1 MKSQKMK
8 TVFVI
13 VCLVIIVMGIVS
25 LLTPSKKDD
34 DASNASEPK
43 AQEEA
48 TAPESSEAEKSTEAA
63 AGTESEK
70 PTVPEVEHRTGEE
83 IIGVSDKDI
92 SDLHIVFYD
101 SVNND
106 VTGNWRLAVISEDVE
121 IQDYIFSYYQ
131 EYIKSEDEI
140 HGIVNLGRNV
150 TARINMIGGWLMVS
164 EYDYVEGEEHD
175 AKLLYS
181 GTPIQSYIVYT
192 DNGDVEVGE

>member
-8 TVFVI
+8 TIFVI

-34 DASNASEPK
+34 AASNASEPK

-48 TAPESSEAEKSTEAA
+48 TTPESSEAEKSTEAA
-63 AGTESEK
+63 AGTESDK

-150 TARINMIGGWLMVS
+150 TARINMSGGWLMVS

>member
-1 MKSQKMK
+1 MIAIILLLIIAVCIYFIMKPEEKKPEESEQK
-8 TVFVI
+8 V
-13 VCLVIIVMGIVS
+13 
-25 LLTPSKKDD
+25 
-34 DASNASEPK
+34 
-43 AQEEA
+43 QEE
-48 TAPESSEAEKSTEAA
+48 TAAESSEPEKAAEVAD
-63 AGTESEK
+63 GTESEEAA
-70 PTVPEVEHRTGEE
+70 VPEVEHRTGEE

-101 SVNND
+101 NVNND

-140 HGIVNLGRNV
+140 HGIVNLGRNI

-192 DNGDVEVGE
+192 DNGDVEAGE

>member
-1 MKSQKMK
+1 MKSKKGRNMIAIILLLIIAVCIYFIMKPEEKKPEESEQKVQEETAAK
-8 TVFVI
+8 
-13 VCLVIIVMGIVS
+13 S
-25 LLTPSKKDD
+25 
-34 DASNASEPK
+34 SEPEK
-43 AQEEA
+43 AAEA
-48 TAPESSEAEKSTEAA
+48 S
-63 AGTESEK
+63 AGTESEEA
-70 PTVPEVEHRTGEE
+70 PAPEVEHRTGEE

-92 SDLHIVFYD
+92 SDLHIVYYD

-150 TARINMIGGWLMVS
+150 TARINTIGSWLMVS

-192 DNGDVEVGE
+192 DNGDVEAGE

>member
-8 TVFVI
+8 TIFVI

-34 DASNASEPK
+34 AASNASAPK

-106 VTGNWRLAVISEDVE
+106 VTGNWRNI
-121 IQDYIFSYYQ
+121 
-131 EYIKSEDEI
+131 
-140 HGIVNLGRNV
+140 
-150 TARINMIGGWLMVS
+150 
-164 EYDYVEGEEHD
+164 
-175 AKLLYS
+175 
-181 GTPIQSYIVYT
+181 
-192 DNGDVEVGE
+192 

>member
-1 MKSQKMK
+1 MKSKKGRSMIAIILLLIIA
-8 TVFVI
+8 VCVYFI
-13 VCLVIIVMGIVS
+13 VK
-25 LLTPSKKDD
+25 PEEKKPE
-34 DASNASEPK
+34 EPEQK
-43 AQEEA
+43 AQEE
-48 TAPESSEAEKSTEAA
+48 TAAESSKTEETAEAA
-63 AGTESEK
+63 AGTESEE
-70 PTVPEVEHRTGEE
+70 TAASEVEHRTGEE

-131 EYIKSEDEI
+131 EYIESEDEI

-150 TARINMIGGWLMVS
+150 TTRINMIGGWLMVS

-192 DNGDVEVGE
+192 DNGDVEAGE

>member
-8 TVFVI
+8 TIFVI

-34 DASNASEPK
+34 AASNASEPK
-43 AQEEA
+43 SQEEA

-92 SDLHIVFYD
+92 SELHIVFYD

>member
-8 TVFVI
+8 TIFVI
-13 VCLVIIVMGIVS
+13 VCLAIIVMGIVS
-25 LLTPSKKDD
+25 LLTPSKKDAG
-34 DASNASEPK
+34 ASNTSEPK

-48 TAPESSEAEKSTEAA
+48 TAPESSEAEKSPEAA
-63 AGTESEK
+63 AGTEPDN

-106 VTGNWRLAVISEDVE
+106 VTENWRLAVISEDVE